1 MLEQEKYKQDLKNLG
16 LGEHL
21 SFLFE
26 GVECIIYRHPKMYH
40 FCAYIKVNEGMSFSY
55 AEETFHP
62 YGGVSYLGDLTH
74 ISPDLEGVY
83 MGFHTGN
90 ARDWVPGY
98 SFGTY
103 KNLEFVKEQVKKLVK
118 EYKTVQG
125 QGGV

>member
-1 MLEQEKYKQDLKNLG
+1 MLDREKYEQDLKKLG
-16 LGEHL
+16 LGEYI

-26 GVECIIYRHPKMYH
+26 GIECIIYRHPKMCH
-40 FCAYIKVNEGMSFSY
+40 LCAYIKVHEEMSFQY

-62 YGGVSYLGDLTH
+62 YGGVSYLNDLTH
-74 ISPDLEGVY
+74 IDPDFKGVY
-83 MGFHTGN
+83 MGFHAGT
-90 ARDWVPGY
+90 ASDWVPDY

-103 KNLEFVKEQVKKLVK
+103 KNVDFMKEQVKKLVK